1 VGTLTEPQTW
11 AIIGVFFA
19 GFLGILTVFAMM
31 QRFTVQTLGDR
42 LIDKINGL
50 DQKIDI
56 KIDGLDQ
63 KIDGLDQK
71 IDSKVNGLDQ
81 KIDSKIDGL
90 RNEMNAQF
98 ETVNARLT
106 TLDRDVHVLTERV
119 FRTDDA

>member
-1 VGTLTEPQTW
+1 VSPIDALAFCGSPLHTRRVGTLTEPQTW

-50 DQKIDI
+50 DQKIGS
-56 KIDGLDQ
+56 KID
-63 KIDGLDQK
+63 
-71 IDSKVNGLDQ
+71 GLDQ